1 MERVREADLRVL
13 LDVVDDHHD
22 SPTHQPLPDAVL
34 ERVAELIGCDEASFT
49 DFDAVSRE
57 FYAYQDHAPNATAA
71 DVDEEAFLRHYW
83 DCVPCSYPDRSG
95 DQRSVLRIS
104 DHLTSRQWHATGM
117 YQDYFS
123 PLGFEHEIM
132 LCLPAPAGRT
142 RRLILF
148 RGPGRD
154 FDDRDR
160 LLLTLLRPHLNELY
174 QRRERA
180 RDAVPDLTPR
190 QWELLRLVAA
200 GQSTTD
206 IADRLFI
213 SVSTVRKHLENVF
226 IRLSV
231 TSRTAA
237 VARAF
242 PVGAHPLAKAGPL
255 QAGPPHRREQPVA
268 RAPMQTFRT
277 SRG

>member
-1 MERVREADLRVL
+1 MERVRESDLRVL
-13 LDVVDDHHD
+13 LDVVADHPD
-22 SPTHQPLPDAVL
+22 GPAEKPLPDVVL
-34 ERVAELIGCDEASFT
+34 ERVAALIRCELVSFT
-49 DFDAVSRE
+49 DFDAVGGDLYADQE
-57 FYAYQDHAPNATAA
+57 FSLEAMVTN
-71 DVDEEAFLRHYW
+71 VDEEAFFRHYW

-95 DQRSVLRIS
+95 DRSSVLRIS

-148 RGPGRD
+148 RGPGLD
-154 FDDRDR
+154 FGDRDR
-160 LLLTLLRPHLNELY
+160 LLLTLLRPHLKELY
-174 QRRERA
+174 EHRERA
-180 RDAVPDLTPR
+180 RDVVPDLTTR

-200 GQSTTD
+200 GHSTTD
-206 IADRLFI
+206 IAGRLCV

-226 IRLSV
+226 IRLGV

-242 PVGAHPLAKAGPL
+242 PYGAQPLAD
-255 QAGPPHRREQPVA
+255 
-268 RAPMQTFRT
+268 
-277 SRG
+277 

>member
-1 MERVREADLRVL
+1 MELVRESDLRVL
-13 LDVVDDHHD
+13 LDVVADHPA
-22 SPTHQPLPDAVL
+22 SPADQPLPEVVL
-34 ERVAELIGCDEASFT
+34 ERVAALISCDQVSFT
-49 DFDAVSRE
+49 DFDAVGGD
-57 FYAYQDHAPNATAA
+57 FYPDQDYSFDEGAT
-71 DVDEEAFLRHYW
+71 DVNEEAFFRHYW
-83 DCVPCSYPDRSG
+83 DCVPCSYPDHSG
-95 DQRSVLRIS
+95 DRRSVLRIS
-104 DHLTSRQWHATGM
+104 DHLTTRQWQATGM
-117 YQDYFS
+117 YQDYFY

-160 LLLTLLRPHLNELY
+160 LLLTLLRPHLKELY
-174 QRRERA
+174 QQRERA

-206 IADRLFI
+206 IADRLFV

-242 PVGAHPLAKAGPL
+242 PVGAHPFAD
-255 QAGPPHRREQPVA
+255 
-268 RAPMQTFRT
+268 
-277 SRG
+277 

>member
-1 MERVREADLRVL
+1 MERVQEADLRVL
-13 LDVVDDHHD
+13 LDVVADHVD
-22 SPTHQPLPDAVL
+22 SPADQPLPDVVL
-34 ERVAELIGCDEASFT
+34 ERVAALIGCDQVSFT
-49 DFDAVSRE
+49 DFDAVGGDV
-57 FYAYQDHAPNATAA
+57 YASQDYSVDALGA
-71 DVDEEAFLRHYW
+71 DVGDETFLRHYW
-83 DCVPCSYPDRSG
+83 DSVPCSYPERSG
-95 DQRSVLRIS
+95 DRHSVLRIS
-104 DHLTSRQWHATGM
+104 DHVTTRQWHASGM
-117 YQDYFS
+117 YQEYFS

-132 LCLPAPAGRT
+132 VCLPAPAGRN

-160 LLLTLLRPHLNELY
+160 LLLTLLRPHLKELY
-174 QRRERA
+174 QQRERA
-180 RDAVPDLTPR
+180 RDDSPDLTPR

-206 IADRLFI
+206 IADRLFV

-226 IRLSV
+226 VRLNV

-242 PVGAHPLAKAGPL
+242 PLGAQPLA
-255 QAGPPHRREQPVA
+255 E
-268 RAPMQTFRT
+268 
-277 SRG
+277 